1 MCFIYNNMS
10 YSIRPA
16 VVQDMPAVHA
26 LIVELAV
33 FEREPDAVTLTLEQL
48 IDDGF
53 GSETPRFHCFVAE
66 TEDGIAGMALVYPR
80 YSTWKGKSL
89 HLEDLI
95 VKESKRGLGLGSAL
109 LSAVVRYGAQQGV
122 ARISW
127 EVLSWNQSAIDFYE
141 SKGAKVLRDWHVV
154 QLSTEGIH
162 FFPHQS

>member
-1 MCFIYNNMS
+1 MTYT
-10 YSIRPA
+10 IRPA
-16 VVQDMPAVHA
+16 VIRDMPAVHA

-33 FEREPDAVTLTLEQL
+33 FEREPDAVTLTVEQL
-48 IDDGF
+48 IEDGF
-53 GSETPRFHCFVAE
+53 GASAPRFHCFVAE
-66 TEDGIAGMALVYPR
+66 DAEGIAGMALIYPR

-95 VKESKRGLGLGSAL
+95 VKESKRGTGLGSAL
-109 LSAVVRYGAQQGV
+109 LSAVVAFGAAEGV

-154 QLSTEGIH
+154 QLSAEGIQH
-162 FFPHQS
+162 FPH